1 MSLSVASQRL
11 HSNFDSQASASPPV
25 TFRATSLIIIFF
37 LWAAIYVAGMF
48 TPALLDDA
56 DTVHAEAAREMVQ
69 RHDWVTLY
77 VNGIRYLEKAPLMY
91 WGVATS
97 YVLFGVHDWSTRLP
111 LMLGILAWLLA
122 AYALGR
128 YAYGERGGFYS
139 AIVLATAL
147 GPYLFTRFLIPDT
160 LVGLWLILGFYF
172 FFYFLHVVALLFLNR
187 RGPRV
192 HALVPLFLFWV
203 LLLFWLFPWISFL
216 PRALRQFPI
225 RGRRMRAQLDREGHD
240 SEKHTSDLQS
250 PY

>member
-11 HSNFDSQASASPPV
+11 HSNFDSQDSAAPPE
-25 TFRATSLIIIFF
+25 TFRATSLIIIFL

-160 LVGLWLILGFYF
+160 LVVLWLILGFYF
-172 FFYFLHVVALLFLNR
+172 FLRSLEEYPPSRLTCWGLAATCRLN
-187 RGPRV
+187 
-192 HALVPLFLFWV
+192 V
-203 LLLFWLFPWISFL
+203 LTKGLKIG
-216 PRALRQFPI
+216 RASCRE
-225 RGRRMRAQLDREGHD
+225 RAEVTDGEGTVE
-240 SEKHTSDLQS
+240 SKEL
-250 PY
+250 

>member
-1 MSLSVASQRL
+1 
-11 HSNFDSQASASPPV
+11 
-25 TFRATSLIIIFF
+25 LIIIFF

-91 WGVATS
+91 WGVATT

-172 FFYFLHVVALLFLNR
+172 FLRSLEEYPPSRLTCWGLAATCGLNVLTKGLIGLVFPAAVIGLYLILTGNLRHLLRLRLVSSSLVFLVIAVPWHVLA
-187 RGPRV
+187 
-192 HALVPLFLFWV
+192 
-203 LLLFWLFPWISFL
+203 
-216 PRALRQFPI
+216 ALRNPDQGPI
-225 RGRRMRAQLDREGHD
+225 RGFLWF
-240 SEKHTSDLQS
+240 
-250 PY
+250 YFIN

>member
-1 MSLSVASQRL
+1 
-11 HSNFDSQASASPPV
+11 
-25 TFRATSLIIIFF
+25 
-37 LWAAIYVAGMF
+37 
-48 TPALLDDA
+48 
-56 DTVHAEAAREMVQ
+56 
-69 RHDWVTLY
+69 
-77 VNGIRYLEKAPLMY
+77 MY

-172 FFYFLHVVALLFLNR
+172 FLRSLEEDPPSPLTCWGLAATCALNVLTKGLIGLVFPAAVNWLYFFFTGNPRHFLRLRVVFSSFFFFAVAAPRHVFA
-187 RGPRV
+187 
-192 HALVPLFLFWV
+192 
-203 LLLFWLFPWISFL
+203 
-216 PRALRQFPI
+216 
-225 RGRRMRAQLDREGHD
+225 
-240 SEKHTSDLQS
+240 
-250 PY
+250 

>member
-1 MSLSVASQRL
+1 MNQSAALQNPSHRPAFSLS
-11 HSNFDSQASASPPV
+11 HSSHANYSIVSIA
-25 TFRATSLIIIFF
+25 LIGL
-37 LWAAIYVAGMF
+37 LWAAIYVIGMF

-56 DTVHAEAAREMVQ
+56 DSVHAEAAREMVL
-69 RHDWVTLY
+69 RHDWVTLH

-91 WGVATS
+91 WGVAGS
-97 YVLFGVHDWSTRLP
+97 YSLFGVHDWSTRLP

-172 FFYFLHVVALLFLNR
+172 FLRSFEEDPPSRLTCWGLAATCALNVLTKGLIGLVFPAAVN
-187 RGPRV
+187 GPFFV
-192 HALVPLFLFWV
+192 
-203 LLLFWLFPWISFL
+203 
-216 PRALRQFPI
+216 
-225 RGRRMRAQLDREGHD
+225 
-240 SEKHTSDLQS
+240 
-250 PY
+250 